1 MDRSCEVVLS
11 DFMGPQF
18 NYSIESLEDSVENLK
33 TRSVFGRI
41 NHPSNDCS
49 DEEFSNTPEDQRA
62 FEIVDVKLLEHEVCV
77 GTVIFLD
84 TEVGQSALEQYLA
97 GGRFSIRAVS
107 SNFDG
112 EADTLD
118 RIFAWDLIPKS

>member
-18 NYSIESLEDSVENLK
+18 NYSVESVEESIENLK

-41 NHPSNDCS
+41 NHPANDCL
-49 DEEFSNTPEDQRA
+49 DEEFTNTPEDQRA
-62 FEIVDVKLLEHEVCV
+62 FEIVDVKLQGTACF

-107 SNFDG
+107 SVFDG
-112 EADTLD
+112 VDETLD
-118 RIFAWDLIPKS
+118 RIFAWDLIPKL